1 MHISRRNFIKKMSSV
16 TLGVLSMRALI
27 EESI

>member
-1 MHISRRNFIKKMSSV
+1 MHISRRNFIKKMSAV
-16 TLGVLSMRALI
+16 TLGALSMRALI